1 LIVSGAAE
9 DPLRTHRREITV
21 VFLDLRG
28 FTAFAEVSEPEEVMS
43 VLREYHT
50 EMGKLI
56 LEHEGTLEH
65 FAGDGIMVFFNDPIA
80 VPNPAERAIRM
91 ALAMRE
97 RVSELTKKWR
107 SLGYKLGFGVGI
119 AHGYAT
125 IGAIGFE
132 GRQEYGAIGPVS
144 NLASRLCDE
153 AKSGQ
158 ILVSQRVL
166 GMLNELVEGE
176 SVGDLDLKGFHRA
189 ISAHNILKLK
199 C

>member
-1 LIVSGAAE
+1 
-9 DPLRTHRREITV
+9 
-21 VFLDLRG
+21 
-28 FTAFAEVSEPEEVMS
+28 
-43 VLREYHT
+43 
-50 EMGKLI
+50 
-56 LEHEGTLEH
+56 
-65 FAGDGIMVFFNDPIA
+65 
-80 VPNPAERAIRM
+80 
-91 ALAMRE
+91 MRE

-166 GMLNELVEGE
+166 GMLGELVEVE

>member
-1 LIVSGAAE
+1 
-9 DPLRTHRREITV
+9 
-21 VFLDLRG
+21 LDLRG

-97 RVSELTKKWR
+97 RVTELTKKWR

-166 GMLNELVEGE
+166 GMLNELVEVE
-176 SVGDLDLKGFHRA
+176 SVGDLNLKGFHRA